1 MSRFQ
6 PISTKSQKI
15 KISARYGFTSKEM
28 VINDNLGYPKAYE
41 NSFAT
46 VVPLP
51 IANLPS
57 PETQISSYQF
67 MHNAKTKKVSN
78 FNVKQNQN

>member
-28 VINDNLGYPKAYE
+28 E